1 MIHCQ
6 LLSFNSLT
14 MIKWLFKYGAVIF
27 LFNTVLLAIEST
39 KAIGD
44 QVFLVL
50 MAVYAIALLINPQQI
65 KNVLFHKA
73 FSFLLI
79 LNLLN
84 VFYFLI
90 FHSINDIKAIKYLLA
105 RGIQFSIISVAI
117 FFNYE
122 YYKTK
127 FLDHLV
133 YVIVFIVFVGLLFN
147 ADLFSGRY
155 GGLIWNSN
163 MLASFTSLAFTIL
176 FLKQKQHTRFEV
188 FLLLL
193 LFVISISTGSRG
205 VLLAIA
211 LAFLFKY
218 GFSKRNIFYSF
229 LALSVYFLVVNIQLD
244 TSINRFASQ
253 SLFNDR
259 LLQYQYAYETIFKQP
274 FFGFGLD
281 KYAYIDP
288 SVIPYSLRG
297 YNISAHNGY
306 LAILTQYGLIFGS
319 IILFIIFRKTVQVS
333 TWFKQSFETER
344 AYLFII
350 ISALFVSVYET
361 MITGINEFHTIL
373 FWFGLAF
380 LSYTK
385 FTTDH
390 EN

>member
-1 MIHCQ
+1 
-6 LLSFNSLT
+6 

-27 LFNTVLLAIEST
+27 LFNTVLLAIERT
-39 KAIGD
+39 NTIGD

-50 MAVYAIALLINPQQI
+50 TAVYAIALLINPQQI

-84 VFYFLI
+84 ILYFLI
-90 FHSINDIKAIKYLLA
+90 FHSINDIQAIKYLLA
-105 RGIQFSIISVAI
+105 RGIQFSIISLAI
-117 FFNYE
+117 YFNYE

-127 FLDHLV
+127 FLDHLI
-133 YVIVFIVFVGLLFN
+133 YLIVFIVLVGLLLN

-155 GGLIWNSN
+155 VGLIWNSN
-163 MLASFTSLAFTIL
+163 MLASFTSLAFATL
-176 FLKQKQHTRFEV
+176 FLKQKKHSRFEV

-205 VLLAIA
+205 VLLPLT
-211 LAFLFKY
+211 LAFLFTY
-218 GFSKRNIFYSF
+218 GFSNRNVVYSF
-229 LALSVYFLVVNIQLD
+229 LALSVYFLIINIELE

-259 LLQYQYAYETIFKQP
+259 LLQYQYAYETILQQP

-281 KYAYIDP
+281 KYAYID
-288 SVIPYSLRG
+288 SRVIPDYLRA
-297 YNISAHNGY
+297 YNVTAHNGY
-306 LAILTQYGLIFGS
+306 FAILTQYGLIFGS

-350 ISALFVSVYET
+350 ISCLFAAVYET

-380 LSYTK
+380 LSYSK
-385 FTTDH
+385 FITEH

>member
-1 MIHCQ
+1 
-6 LLSFNSLT
+6 

-27 LFNTVLLAIEST
+27 LFNTVLLAIERT
-39 KAIGD
+39 NTIGD

-50 MAVYAIALLINPQQI
+50 TAVYAIALLINPQQI

-84 VFYFLI
+84 VLYFLI
-90 FHSINDIKAIKYLLA
+90 FHSINDIQAIKYLLA
-105 RGIQFSIISVAI
+105 RGIQFSIISLAI
-117 FFNYE
+117 YFNYE

-127 FLDHLV
+127 FLDHLI
-133 YVIVFIVFVGLLFN
+133 YLIVFIVLVGLLLN

-155 GGLIWNSN
+155 VGLIWNSN
-163 MLASFTSLAFTIL
+163 MLASFTSLAFATL
-176 FLKQKQHTRFEV
+176 FLKQKKHSRFEV

-205 VLLAIA
+205 VLLPLT
-211 LAFLFKY
+211 LAFFFKY
-218 GFSKRNIFYSF
+218 GFSNRNVVYSF
-229 LALSVYFLVVNIQLD
+229 LALSVYFLIINIELE

-259 LLQYQYAYETIFKQP
+259 LLQYQYAYETILQQP

-281 KYAYIDP
+281 KYAYID
-288 SVIPYSLRG
+288 SRVIPDYLRA
-297 YNISAHNGY
+297 YNVTAHNGY
-306 LAILTQYGLIFGS
+306 FAILTQYGLIFGS

-350 ISALFVSVYET
+350 ISCLFAAVYET

-380 LSYTK
+380 LSYSK
-385 FTTDH
+385 FITEH

>member
-1 MIHCQ
+1 
-6 LLSFNSLT
+6 

-27 LFNTVLLAIEST
+27 LFNTVLLAIERT
-39 KAIGD
+39 NTIGD

-50 MAVYAIALLINPQQI
+50 TAVYAIALLINPQQI

-84 VFYFLI
+84 ILYFLI
-90 FHSINDIKAIKYLLA
+90 FHSINDIQAIKYLLA
-105 RGIQFSIISVAI
+105 RGIQFSIISLAI
-117 FFNYE
+117 YFNYE

-127 FLDHLV
+127 FLDHLI
-133 YVIVFIVFVGLLFN
+133 YLIVFIVLVGLLLN

-155 GGLIWNSN
+155 VGLIWNSN
-163 MLASFTSLAFTIL
+163 MLASFTSLAFATL
-176 FLKQKQHTRFEV
+176 FLKQKKHSRFEV

-205 VLLAIA
+205 VLLPLT

-218 GFSKRNIFYSF
+218 GFSNRNVVYSF
-229 LALSVYFLVVNIQLD
+229 LALSVYFLIINIELE

-259 LLQYQYAYETIFKQP
+259 LLQYQYAYETILQQP

-281 KYAYIDP
+281 KYAYID
-288 SVIPYSLRG
+288 SRVIPDYLRA
-297 YNISAHNGY
+297 YNVTAHNGY
-306 LAILTQYGLIFGS
+306 FAILTQYGLIFGS

-350 ISALFVSVYET
+350 ISCLFAAVYET

-380 LSYTK
+380 LSYSK
-385 FTTDH
+385 FITEH